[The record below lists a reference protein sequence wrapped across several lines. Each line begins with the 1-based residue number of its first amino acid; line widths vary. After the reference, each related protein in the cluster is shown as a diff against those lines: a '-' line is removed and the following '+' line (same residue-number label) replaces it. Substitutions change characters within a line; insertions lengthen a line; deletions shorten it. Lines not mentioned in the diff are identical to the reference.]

1 MSAATPFLPTIRTT
15 AEDPRRRRHGRN
27 VCEQKQTMATQHN
40 SLGIAFFGAGDVSP
54 LHADGVHRCP
64 EAHLVGLWNR
74 TPERARAKASDFGCR
89 TYETPE
95 ALLADPAV
103 DAVSILT
110 NLESHLEFAVMAL
123 EAGKH
128 VLVEKPVGVSVA
140 EIEALRKLADRLGL
154 VCMPG
159 HNFIYEDS
167 IIRSKELIDGGD
179 LGRLVAIYVMYHIH
193 HPEEVAARYP
203 GVIRQIL
210 THNSYLLLYL
220 AGRPRQVSAMKA
232 TLHYDKI
239 PQEDIAM
246 VNLVMESGALA
257 HFCASFAAD
266 DHSADPWT
274 MMVKVIGTAGST
286 RYSYRDWVE
295 LKPAV
300 VHSQTYTAY
309 RGSIINEVAH
319 FAKVCRGDAHPLSDL
334 DDAVQAQR
342 LIEGAETSIAEGRTV
357 EL

>member
-1 MSAATPFLPTIRTT
+1 MEPT
-15 AEDPRRRRHGRN
+15 DKP
-27 VCEQKQTMATQHN
+27 
-40 SLGIAFFGAGDVSP
+40 LGIAFFGAGDVSG
-54 LHADGVHRCP
+54 LHADGVHKCP
-64 EAHLVGLWNR
+64 DAHLVGLWNR
-74 TPERARAKASDFGCR
+74 TPELGQEKAATFGCR

-95 ALLADPAV
+95 LLLADPAV

-110 NLESHLEFAVMAL
+110 NLETHLEFASMAL
-123 EAGKH
+123 KAGKH
-128 VLVEKPVGVSVA
+128 VLVEKPVGVSVG
-140 EIEALRKLADRLGL
+140 EIESMRDLAERSGL

-159 HNFIYEDS
+159 HNFIHEDS
-167 IIRSKELIDGGD
+167 IIRSKKLIDGGD

-210 THNSYLLLYL
+210 THNSYVLLYL
-220 AGRPRQVSAMKA
+220 AGRPIQVSAMKA
-232 TLHYDKI
+232 TLHYKEL

-246 VNLVMESGALA
+246 VNLAMENRALA

-309 RGSIINEVAH
+309 RGSIINEVAR
-319 FAKVCRGDAHPLSDL
+319 FVKVCRGDAEPLSTL
-334 DDAVQAQR
+334 DDAVDAQQ
-342 LIEGAETSIAEGRTV
+342 LIEAAEVSIAEGRTV
-357 EL
+357 DLREGERE

>member
-1 MSAATPFLPTIRTT
+1 MIDSKP
-15 AEDPRRRRHGRN
+15 
-27 VCEQKQTMATQHN
+27 
-40 SLGIAFFGAGDVSP
+40 LGIAFFGAGDVSP
-54 LHADGVHRCP
+54 LHAEGVRRCADT
-64 EAHLVGLWNR
+64 ELVGLWNLDPAQGR
-74 TPERARAKASDFGCR
+74 EKAAAFGCR
-89 TYETPE
+89 TYDTPAE
-95 ALLADPAV
+95 LLADPAI
-103 DAVSILT
+103 DAVSVLT
-110 NLESHLEFAVMAL
+110 NLESHLEFATMAL

-140 EIEALRKLADRLGL
+140 EIQSMQEVADRTGR

-159 HNFIYEDS
+159 HNYVHEDS
-167 IIRSKELIDGGD
+167 LIRSKELIDGGD

-193 HPEEVAARYP
+193 HPESVAARYP

-210 THNSYLLLYL
+210 THNAYVLLYL
-220 AGRPRQVSAMKA
+220 AGLPRQVSAMKA
-232 TLHYDKI
+232 TLHYDEI

-246 VNLVMESGALA
+246 VNITMENGALA

-309 RGSIINEVAH
+309 RTSIINEVAR
-319 FAKVCRGDAHPLSDL
+319 FAAVCRGQAQPLSTL
-334 DDAVQAQR
+334 ADAIVAQR
-342 LIEGAETSIAEGRTV
+342 LIEGIELSIAESRTV
-357 EL
+357 DLRNMNDGRQA

>member
-1 MSAATPFLPTIRTT
+1 MKAKT
-15 AEDPRRRRHGRN
+15 
-27 VCEQKQTMATQHN
+27 KQ
-40 SLGIAFFGAGDVSP
+40 LGIAFIGAGDVSP
-54 LHADGVHRCP
+54 LHADAVKRCP
-64 EAHLVGLWNR
+64 DARLVGLWNR
-74 TPERARAKASDFGCR
+74 IPEAGRQKAESFGCR
-89 TYETPE
+89 YVESVEELLEDPE
-95 ALLADPAV
+95 V

-110 NLESHLEFAVMAL
+110 NLESHLHFATLAL

-140 EIEALRKLADRLGL
+140 EISTMKILSDRVGRI
-154 VCMPG
+154 CMPG
-159 HNFIYEDS
+159 HNYIYEDS
-167 IIRSKELIDGGD
+167 IIRSRELIADGE
-179 LGRLVAIYVMYHIH
+179 LGTLVAVYVMYHIH
-193 HPEEVAARYP
+193 HPEDVAARYP

-210 THNSYLLLYL
+210 THNTYVLLYL
-220 AGRPRQVSAMKA
+220 AGRPSQVSAMKA
-232 TLHYDKI
+232 TLHYDTI

-246 VNLVMESGALA
+246 VNLTMENGALA

-274 MMVKVIGTAGST
+274 MMVKVIGTSGST

-319 FAKVCRGDAHPLSDL
+319 FVNVCRGRAEPLSTL
-334 DDAVQAQR
+334 DDAMDAQR
-342 LIEGAETSIAEGRTV
+342 VIEAAEASIDTGRTID
-357 EL
+357 LR